1 MKSSI
6 SQVKQTILENLQVSF
21 HMNRSLDTHTDVD
34 VVNCIS
40 SGRNNID
47 VSSATVSVGIKKPIH
62 MKRDLQ

>member
-1 MKSSI
+1 
-6 SQVKQTILENLQVSF
+6 
-21 HMNRSLDTHTDVD
+21 MNRSLDTHTDVD